1 MKIIFRETSDLL
13 EWDMTS
19 FKFTKTKIIEKNLMI
34 NRNVKLQKKKK
45 KKKIRHK
52 PKSKTKFTK
61 ESIRQTKNGRK
72 LKTINQSNNI

>member
-1 MKIIFRETSDLL
+1 MKMIFRETSDLL

-45 KKKIRHK
+45 
-52 PKSKTKFTK
+52 PKSKTKIKNKVYKRINKTNKKWK
-61 ESIRQTKNGRK
+61 EVKN
-72 LKTINQSNNI
+72 N

>member
-1 MKIIFRETSDLL
+1 MKMIFRETSDLL

-45 KKKIRHK
+45 TKI
-52 PKSKTKFTK
+52 
-61 ESIRQTKNGRK
+61 KNQ
-72 LKTINQSNNI
+72 NQKQSLQKNQ

>member
-1 MKIIFRETSDLL
+1 MIFRETSDLL

-45 KKKIRHK
+45 KNLDTNQNQKQ
-52 PKSKTKFTK
+52 SL
-61 ESIRQTKNGRK
+61 QKN
-72 LKTINQSNNI
+72 Q

>member
-1 MKIIFRETSDLL
+1 MIFRETSDLL

-34 NRNVKLQKKKK
+34 NRNVKLQKKQKK
-45 KKKIRHK
+45 NKKFRHK

>member
-1 MKIIFRETSDLL
+1 MIFRETSDLL

-45 KKKIRHK
+45 KKKLDTNQNQK
-52 PKSKTKFTK
+52 QSL
-61 ESIRQTKNGRK
+61 QKN
-72 LKTINQSNNI
+72 Q